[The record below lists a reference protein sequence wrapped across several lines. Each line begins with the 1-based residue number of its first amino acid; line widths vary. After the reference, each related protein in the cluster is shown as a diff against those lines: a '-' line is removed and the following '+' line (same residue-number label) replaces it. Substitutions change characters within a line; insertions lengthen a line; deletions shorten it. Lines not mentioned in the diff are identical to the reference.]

1 MWEWNWDENF
11 DLKVYQKYVK
21 LESVIIDIMRN
32 EKKRN
37 SISSLYEHS
46 NYYKITGRVNERW
59 LTVQVRRIATITRQE
74 IQLSELDISLADLIL
89 MGYNNK

>member
-74 IQLSELDISLADLIL
+74 IQLSELNISLADLVL

>member
-11 DLKVYQKYVK
+11 DLKVHQKYVK

-74 IQLSELDISLADLIL
+74 IQLSELNISLADLIL

>member
-1 MWEWNWDENF
+1 M
-11 DLKVYQKYVK
+11 
-21 LESVIIDIMRN
+21 
-32 EKKRN
+32 
-37 SISSLYEHS
+37 SIQ

>member
-32 EKKRN
+32 KKKRN

-74 IQLSELDISLADLIL
+74 IQLSELNISLADLVL

>member
-11 DLKVYQKYVK
+11 DLEVYQKYVK

>member
-1 MWEWNWDENF
+1 MWDWNWDENF

>member
-1 MWEWNWDENF
+1 
-11 DLKVYQKYVK
+11 
-21 LESVIIDIMRN
+21 MRN

-74 IQLSELDISLADLIL
+74 IQLSELNISLADLVL

>member
-74 IQLSELDISLADLIL
+74 IQLSELNISLADLIL

>member
-11 DLKVYQKYVK
+11 DLKVYQKYFK